1 MPTLTIQLL
10 QKSSIFLGRLPLPE
24 LFINP
29 VFAILHTAAVTENIV
44 NSRLRQNKGF
54 RLILLCQLDHSDLLF
69 LGRKQHLVRSQP
81 LVEEDHAVDPVC
93 HLTPPTENLPLTG
106 HVGPSP
112 DVEHIVIGP
121 VSGSLSI
128 LQDLL
133 HEGIVEE
140 ALNKIAAFSAV
151 RVVGKECGDLD
162 SVVFQG
168 IAGAKQLVLLPVM
181 VVELHIPQEV
191 SVSSTQL

>member
-1 MPTLTIQLL
+1 MVD
-10 QKSSIFLGRLPLPE
+10 GRLGDREGSILV
-24 LFINP
+24 LF
-29 VFAILHTAAVTENIV
+29 
-44 NSRLRQNKGF
+44 RQ
-54 RLILLCQLDHSDLLF
+54 IHHSDLLF
-69 LGRKQHLVRSQP
+69 LGRQQHLVGSQP
-81 LVEEDHAVDPVC
+81 LIQEDHAVDAVS
-93 HLTPPTENLPLTG
+93 HLTPPAVDLPLTG

-151 RVVGKECGDLD
+151 RVVGKECGDFD
-162 SVVFQG
+162 SVVLQG
-168 IAGAKQLVLLPVM
+168 IAGTEQLVLLPVM
-181 VVELHIPQEV
+181 VVELYIPQEV
-191 SVSSTQL
+191 SVSSAQLQMSWLLTLSSALARMEFICRTQAIWSVAFSSSVTPSDFAS